1 MRSLESSVMRSFFVM
16 LFKKEIKNFIIV
28 IIYIKNKDISKG
40 FCINPIYSDA
50 FPRNHCTCPS
60 FYYLQLR

>member
-16 LFKKEIKNFIIV
+16 LFKKEMKNFILV

-40 FCINPIYSDA
+40 FCINPFYSGA
-50 FPRNHCTCPS
+50 FPRNHCTCLS